1 MTNRLDQADELTLVG
16 RPFLV
21 VGRHDPA
28 EEGDRTVALVQ
39 DGAETG
45 TGGIAVDE
53 KALLK
58 VWHL

>member
-45 TGGIAVDE
+45 T
-53 KALLK
+53 
-58 VWHL
+58 